1 MSRGLTK
8 EEINRKLLHGLAV
21 ILPTGVFYG
30 PGYFDTD
37 RLWAFLVVACV
48 MVLACIIEFLRIKN
62 DSFGHFFLSLFGSM
76 MRKEEEQQLTG
87 ATYLMIGTVLCSLF
101 SVYSEPAAACAFL
114 GLTLF
119 VIGDAAA
126 ALVGK
131 GMGRIKV
138 GGKTMEGFLGCFLA
152 CLFLSL
158 FLFPIL
164 PGFIEVWGGE
174 LTFLQVV
181 LLGLTVSV
189 LELIPIKL
197 FGWVINDNF
206 YVPVLTSMVAFS
218 IR

>member
-1 MSRGLTK
+1 MTK

-21 ILPTGVFYG
+21 LVPAGVFYG
-30 PGYFDTD
+30 PGYFGTD
-37 RLWAFLVVACV
+37 RLWAFLLVSSV
-48 MVLACIIEFLRIKN
+48 MVIACIIEFMRIKN
-62 DSFGHFFLSLFGSM
+62 DSFGQFFLSLFGSM
-76 MRKEEEQQLTG
+76 MRKEEDQQLTG

-101 SVYSEPAAACAFL
+101 SAYSEPAAACSFL

-119 VIGDAAA
+119 IMGDAAA

-138 GGKTMEGFLGCFLA
+138 GGKTLEGFLGCFLA
-152 CLFLSL
+152 CLLLCL

-164 PGFIEVWGGE
+164 PGFIEVWGIE

-181 LLGLTVSV
+181 LLALTVSL

-197 FGWVINDNF
+197 FGRVINDNV
-206 YVPVLTSMVAFS
+206 YVPAVTSIVAFF

>member
-1 MSRGLTK
+1 MSSGLTK

-21 ILPTGVFYG
+21 LVPAGVFYG
-30 PGYFDTD
+30 PGYFGTD
-37 RLWAFLVVACV
+37 RLWAFLLVSSV
-48 MVLACIIEFLRIKN
+48 MVIACIIEFMRIKN
-62 DSFGHFFLSLFGSM
+62 DSFGQFFLSLFGSM
-76 MRKEEEQQLTG
+76 MRKEEDQQLTG

-101 SVYSEPAAACAFL
+101 SAYSEPAAACSFL

-119 VIGDAAA
+119 IMGDAAA

-138 GGKTMEGFLGCFLA
+138 GGKTLEGFLGCFLA
-152 CLFLSL
+152 CLLLCL

-164 PGFIEVWGGE
+164 PGFIEVWGIE

-181 LLGLTVSV
+181 LLALTVSL

-197 FGWVINDNF
+197 FGRVINDNV
-206 YVPVLTSMVAFS
+206 YVPAVTSIVAFF